1 MRIHRFLI
9 TFFTVSVVFIVS
21 CFASREAAPT
31 RHKGT
36 PQRIVSLAPSVTET
50 LFTIGA
56 GDRVVGVTEF
66 CNWPPEVK
74 NLPKVGQFARFNF
87 ERVLWLKPDLVVIA
101 HNPPSEVI
109 FQELDQFGIP
119 PLVIGAWNMEETI
132 RSVRDMGRAV
142 GLEQEAEAVASEME
156 RKLAMVKNAVK
167 DAPKVKAV
175 IVYGREPLILGGPG
189 TFADDILSLA
199 GGVNIAADAT
209 IKYPRYSIER
219 LVLEGPDV
227 IIEAGCIDEFG
238 DGSASHIS
246 DFWNSWPSIP
256 AVKNGRIVLISSDL
270 LSRPGPR
277 VTDGLIAVTRALH
290 PDIELPVEKGTP

>member
-1 MRIHRFLI
+1 
-9 TFFTVSVVFIVS
+9 
-21 CFASREAAPT
+21 
-31 RHKGT
+31 
-36 PQRIVSLAPSVTET
+36 
-50 LFTIGA
+50 
-56 GDRVVGVTEF
+56 
-66 CNWPPEVK
+66 
-74 NLPKVGQFARFNF
+74 
-87 ERVLWLKPDLVVIA
+87 
-101 HNPPSEVI
+101 
-109 FQELDQFGIP
+109 
-119 PLVIGAWNMEETI
+119 
-132 RSVRDMGRAV
+132 
-142 GLEQEAEAVASEME
+142 
-156 RKLAMVKNAVK
+156 MVKNAVK